1 MKKIFTLITVFIS
14 IVTIQG
20 QNNIVKGKIVSEQN
34 IPIPNVNVSILN
46 TTKGTNT
53 NSLGEF
59 EINGLETG
67 TYQLRASFL
76 GYQTKDIQLKINNNK
91 VFILQTIILQET
103 EEKLN
108 EIKIEANSISKF
120 IKSEGVYV
128 SKLPLKNIENPQV
141 YNSISDELLKE
152 QVVTNINDALKNATG
167 VTRLWETT
175 GRGGDG
181 AEYYSLR
188 GFSVQPSITNGL
200 PGLNNGGLD
209 PSNIER
215 IEVIKGPS
223 GTLYG
228 SSLISYGGLINVVT
242 KQPYE
247 YFGGEISYT
256 TGSYGLNR
264 ITADVNTPIG
274 TNNDTYLRV
283 NAAYHTQN
291 SFQDAGLN
299 KSFYIAPSLKF
310 IANDKLTFII
320 NTEILEKESVNA
332 PMLFLNRYG
341 PLSYNSIDVF
351 EQNYYNSFTS
361 DNLSIKNPT
370 FNLQA
375 QALYKLSDKW
385 TSQTV
390 LSNGKAKTDGYY
402 SYLWDLGD
410 GDTFAHNMAKINNET
425 RTTDIQQNFIG
436 DFHIGKLRNRVIVGL
451 DYFSTTQKDNSTG
464 WLAIGTVSINE
475 STNSATLSQGSVDNM
490 LAETTV
496 GNTRAEQEIYSAY
509 ISDVL
514 NLTPSLSAMASLR
527 VDKFEGDK
535 NDDDDDQTAFSPKL
549 GLVYQPIK
557 DKLSLFTNYMNGFS
571 NVSPA
576 QVSDADGTNPRIKT
590 FEPEKANQF
599 EVGVKANLF
608 ENKVAAT
615 VSYYNINVSNKLM
628 TDPTNINNSIQ
639 GGEVESKG
647 FELSFIANP
656 VAGWNIIAG
665 YSHNDNEVL
674 KETEGAGYLG
684 LRTEDAGP
692 ANLVNFWTSFTF
704 QSGSLE
710 SFGIGFGGNYASEYN
725 TLNRTTTGSFQ
736 LPSYTIVNGSLSY
749 GKDKFKIILKLDNIA
764 NKKYYSGWSTVTP
777 QKLRTISTSLAYKF

>member
-1 MKKIFTLITVFIS
+1 MKNIFTAITLFIS
-14 IVTIQG
+14 IFAIQA
-20 QNNIVKGKIVSEQN
+20 QNSLVRGKVVSEHKKPLQ
-34 IPIPNVNVSILN
+34 NVNISILN
-46 TTKGTNT
+46 TIKGTNT
-53 NSLGEF
+53 TSLGEF
-59 EINGLETG
+59 EINGIEAG
-67 TYQLRASFL
+67 TYILKASYL
-76 GYQTKDIQLKINNNK
+76 GYQTKEVQLKLNTNE
-91 VFILQTIILQET
+91 VYTLPPIILKEIG
-103 EEKLN
+103 EKLS
-108 EIKIEANSISKF
+108 EVKIEGNGVNKL

-141 YNSISDELLKE
+141 YNSISNELLKE
-152 QVVTNINDALKNATG
+152 QVVTNVNDALKNATG
-167 VTRLWETT
+167 ITRLWEST

-188 GFSVQPSITNGL
+188 GFSVQPAITNGL

-242 KQPYE
+242 KKPYE
-247 YFGGEISYT
+247 EFGGEISYT

-264 ITADVNTPIG
+264 ITADINTPIG
-274 TNNDTYLRV
+274 TNNDTYLRI
-283 NAAYHTQN
+283 NTAYHSQN
-291 SFQDAGLN
+291 SFQDAGMN
-299 KSFYIAPSLKF
+299 KSFYVAPSLKF
-310 IANDKLTFII
+310 IANERLTFLV

-410 GDTFAHNMAKINNET
+410 GDTFAHYMAKINNET

-436 DFHIGKLRNRVIVGL
+436 DFHIGQLRNRVVIGV
-451 DYFSTTQKDNSTG
+451 DYFNSIQKDNSTG
-464 WLAIGTVSINE
+464 WLAIGAVSINE
-475 STNSATLSQGSVDNM
+475 GTNSATLSQGAIDNI
-490 LAETTV
+490 LSETAV

-514 NLTPSLSAMASLR
+514 NLTPTLSAMASLR

-535 NDDDDDQTAFSPKL
+535 NDDDDDQTAFSPKF

-557 DKLSLFTNYMNGFS
+557 DKLSIFTNYMNGFS

-576 QVSDADGTNPRIKT
+576 QVSNVDGSNPRIKT
-590 FEPEKANQF
+590 FDPEKANQF
-599 EVGVKANLF
+599 EVGVKANLL
-608 ENKVAAT
+608 ENKLTAT
-615 VSYYNINVSNKLM
+615 ASYYNINVSNKLM
-628 TDPTNINNSIQ
+628 TDPNNVNNSIQ

-647 FELSFIANP
+647 FELSLIANP
-656 VAGWNIIAG
+656 VEGWNIVAG
-665 YSHNDNEVL
+665 YSHNNNEVL

-692 ANLVNFWTSFTF
+692 EDLINFWTSYTI
-704 QSGSLE
+704 QSGNLE
-710 SFGIGFGGNYASEYN
+710 GFGIGFGGNYASEYN
-725 TLNRTTTGSFQ
+725 TLNRSTTGSFP
-736 LPSYTIVNGSLSY
+736 LPSNTILNGSLSY
-749 GKDKFKIILKLDNIA
+749 AKEKFRIILKLDNLA
-764 NKKYYSGWSTVTP
+764 NKKHYSGWSTVTP
-777 QKLRTISTSLAYKF
+777 QKLRTISASLAYKF

>member
-108 EIKIEANSISKF
+108 EIKIGANSISKF

-283 NAAYHTQN
+283 NTAYHSQN

-436 DFHIGKLRNRVIVGL
+436 DFHIGKLRNRVVVGL
-451 DYFSTTQKDNSTG
+451 DYFSATQKDNSTG
-464 WLAIGTVSINE
+464 WLAIGTVSISE
-475 STNSATLSQGSVDNM
+475 STNSANLSQASVDKI
-490 LAETTV
+490 LAETSV

-656 VAGWNIIAG
+656 VTGWNIIAG